1 MSMKDHVKLVAV
13 LRIASS
19 ALGLLAALI
28 VFVAVVGGGLISGD
42 AEAIRIT
49 SLVGTVVAGF
59 VGLLSLP
66 GLLAGVGLLRHWAW
80 ARWLT
85 VALAVL
91 DLGAVPIGTIF
102 GIYAIWVLL
111 QEETAKLFE
120 PCC

>member
-85 VALAVL
+85 VALAGL

>member
-49 SLVGTVVAGF
+49 SVVGTVVAGF

-91 DLGAVPIGTIF
+91 DLGAVPIGTIL
-102 GIYAIWVLL
+102 GIYAIWV
-111 QEETAKLFE
+111 FE